1 MVAALSIPGLRDRT
15 PVVSGMNPRATLR
28 RLLLLLLTWSVLVT
42 ATQAQEST
50 NNPFPNGSIED
61 LISNDPAFAAPTGAA
76 PETAT
81 EAEEAGDGETAAVF
95 EGTVIP
101 RSRTGAPEPVEVRF
115 RMSPEDAAEGD
126 TVTLAI
132 TLAVEPGWHTFGL
145 KEGPD
150 QIGLPT
156 LIEIDAAHNL
166 RLKGKLT
173 PDSEPELYKG
183 TDLAHFGEVTWTQ
196 QFTVT
201 GDGGYGVLGSIRYSI
216 CDANTCK
223 PPKKVPFEL
232 GVVPEDASVGP
243 GAISVQEASDS
254 DPAGAE
260 SVEISEFKLLE
271 AAPPANL
278 AMNLVFAFLGGL
290 ILNVMPCVLPV
301 IAIKVLSFVQ
311 QAGESRGRI
320 LALNGVYSLGVIS
333 VFLTLAAL
341 AVFLG
346 KGWGSLFQ
354 DDYFNLFMAAVVFAM
369 GLSLLGVFE
378 IPVPGMVGSAGGV
391 AHKEGLTG
399 AFLTGIFATLLA
411 TPCTGPF
418 MGTTLAW
425 SLDQPTGTVFLI
437 WGVMGLGM
445 ASPYLV
451 LGAFPRLVHWLPQPG
466 MWMVRFKEFAGFVL
480 MGAVIWILTFIN
492 RDLIVPTLVMLAGI
506 SLGLWMIGN
515 LYDHSTS
522 RQTKWTVRAAAL
534 VLTVSICGFGYWM
547 QAASTHLPWQE
558 FSTAKVEELREEGKP
573 ILIDFTADWCN
584 ICKTNEALALNR
596 RATISF
602 VEEHDIV
609 PLMADYTHLDPEIT
623 AWLDAANQE
632 GVPLTLI
639 FPAGRPNEAIP
650 LRGPYSQGTLLQKL
664 QQAVSMESEDS
675 GKSNVADNEDSASN
689 QARQPASAAGV
700 GVVR

>member
-1 MVAALSIPGLRDRT
+1 MKSLLNQRRGRGIAGGNGPKRQADRSGGRLSRIVLGTLLIGLFSAGPRVVQAQLSISTAIEDSIGVRPGSSDVTKPTLEATLSPADAQAGDEVTLSLHLRL
-15 PVVSGMNPRATLR
+15 PPRA
-28 RLLLLLLTWSVLVT
+28 
-42 ATQAQEST
+42 ATYSQDPSFQRPVEISIAES
-50 NNPFPNGSIED
+50 GG
-61 LISNDPAFAAPTGAA
+61 L
-76 PETAT
+76 
-81 EAEEAGDGETAAVF
+81 
-95 EGTVIP
+95 
-101 RSRTGAPEPVEVRF
+101 EPV
-115 RMSPEDAAEGD
+115 DDGY
-126 TVTLAI
+126 
-132 TLAVEPGWHTFGL
+132 
-145 KEGPD
+145 
-150 QIGLPT
+150 
-156 LIEIDAAHNL
+156 
-166 RLKGKLT
+166 T
-173 PDSEPELYKG
+173 PDHPPKRTYDRQFKKELAKF
-183 TDLAHFGEVTWTQ
+183 TGEVTWTRR
-196 QFTVT
+196 FR
-201 GDGGYGVLGSIRYSI
+201 LL
-216 CDANTCK
+216 A
-223 PPKKVPFEL
+223 
-232 GVVPEDASVGP
+232 
-243 GAISVQEASDS
+243 DS
-254 DPAGAE
+254 DPASVFLRGEFGHLVCDDKSCRPYTHEIAVSLTGSELPAEGTGDNRAADAGAE
-260 SVEISEFKLLE
+260 EAAETPTSDQSEVVSISEFELLE
-271 AAPPANL
+271 AAPPSNL
-278 AMNLVFAFLGGL
+278 AMNLIFAFLGGL

-311 QAGESRGRI
+311 QAGESRSRI
-320 LALNGVYSLGVIS
+320 LALNGVYSLGVIA

-391 AHKEGLTG
+391 TQKEGLPG

-451 LGAFPRLVHWLPQPG
+451 LGAFPQLVHWLPQPG

-522 RQTKWTVRAAAL
+522 ARTKWQVRGAAL
-534 VLTVSICGFGYWM
+534 VLTLGICGIGYWM
-547 QAASTHLPWQE
+547 QAATDHLPWQK
-558 FSTAKVEELREEGKP
+558 FSTAKVEELRSEGKP

-596 RATISF
+596 QGTISF
-602 VEEHDIV
+602 VEKHGIV
-609 PLMADYTHLDPEIT
+609 PLMADYTDLDPEIT
-623 AWLDAANQE
+623 KWLDVCNQE

-650 LRGPYSQGTLLQKL
+650 LRGPYSQGTLIRKL
-664 QQAVSMESEDS
+664 KQAVAENPES
-675 GKSNVADNEDSASN
+675 SNEQALAGDAQRTTSE
-689 QARQPASAAGV
+689 ARQPATPAGA
-700 GVVR
+700 GIVR